1 MPKLL
6 TVGIHKITSK
16 SHIQSFQVFL
26 YDSEDNQQL
35 FQYSWTENECERK
48 SFSID
53 LMTLKIWSKSTIFG
67 KHFYGIDEWIN

>member
-16 SHIQSFQVFL
+16 SHTQTFQGFL

-35 FQYSWTENECERK
+35 FQYIWPEKRMWTEIIFNW
-48 SFSID
+48 FND
-53 LMTLKIWSKSTIFG
+53 LENLIKVNNIW
-67 KHFYGIDEWIN
+67 